1 MFIYYLHFSED
12 KYDCSKLE
20 NLREQTTKISAIG
33 KVPPEIPS
41 VVLHNILAR
50 HLCKTGN
57 LVSNVDCN
65 DIRVLCQ

>member
-1 MFIYYLHFSED
+1 MFIYYLHFPED
-12 KYDCSKLE
+12 KYNCSKLE
-20 NLREQTTKISAIG
+20 NLQEQATKISSID

-57 LVSNVDCN
+57 LVSE
-65 DIRVLCQ
+65 RRL

>member
-1 MFIYYLHFSED
+1 MMFIYYLHFSED

-20 NLREQTTKISAIG
+20 NLREQTTKISAIS

-41 VVLHNILAR
+41 VVLHKILAR

-57 LVSNVDCN
+57 LVSE
-65 DIRVLCQ
+65 RRL

>member
-57 LVSNVDCN
+57 LVSE
-65 DIRVLCQ
+65 RRL